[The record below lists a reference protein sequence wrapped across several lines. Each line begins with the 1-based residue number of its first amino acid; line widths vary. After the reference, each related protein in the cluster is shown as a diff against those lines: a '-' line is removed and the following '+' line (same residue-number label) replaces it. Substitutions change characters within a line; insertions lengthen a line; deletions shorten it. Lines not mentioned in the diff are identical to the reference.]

1 MPALARTARNLNCFV
16 VSMYKLGDML
26 EGLDKLDN
34 KNDESL
40 HSCINFADERERE
53 LPDLENNWGEGSS
66 KWVF

>member
-1 MPALARTARNLNCFV
+1 M
-16 VSMYKLGDML
+16 VSMYKLGDIL